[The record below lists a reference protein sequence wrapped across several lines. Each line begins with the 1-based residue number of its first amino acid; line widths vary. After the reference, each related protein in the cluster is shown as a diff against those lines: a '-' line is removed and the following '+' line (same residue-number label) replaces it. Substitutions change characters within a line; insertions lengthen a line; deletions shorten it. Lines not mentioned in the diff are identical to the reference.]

1 MDDSLVTA
9 LIISAIGMTLLFLS
23 LILFYGI
30 ISLLTAVTRDRS
42 APSPGRTDSAEEQG
56 DAPADRPLRAAAIA
70 IALARAEAEG
80 EAGKASVSLSL
91 ASGDRDVTPWW
102 SLHHQHR
109 LAGKGKPRR
118 LG

>member
-1 MDDSLVTA
+1 MENPLVVV

-23 LILFYGI
+23 LVLFYGI
-30 ISLLTAVTRDRS
+30 ISLLTAATRERPS
-42 APSPGRTDSAEEQG
+42 APERKTTGAEAKGEVPTDRA
-56 DAPADRPLRAAAIA
+56 LRAAAVA
-70 IALARAEAEG
+70 IALARAEAVG
-80 EAGKASVSLSL
+80 QAGKAGSYVSP

-118 LG
+118 S

>member
-1 MDDSLVTA
+1 MDDALVTA

-30 ISLLTAVTRDRS
+30 ISLLTAVTRDRP
-42 APSPGRTDSAEEQG
+42 ATPPGRTVGAEGQS
-56 DAPADRPLRAAAIA
+56 DAPAHRALQAAAIA
-70 IALARAEAEG
+70 IALARAAEG
-80 EAGKASVSLSL
+80 EAGKASASVSL
-91 ASGDRDVTPWW
+91 ASGDSNVTSWW

-109 LAGKGKPRR
+109 LAEKEKPRR